1 MPEPSTSPKVKSAPE
16 KIAISLESVRSKLG
30 KIIQG
35 RFPDYINND
44 ILWKDQSRY
53 MAKSVEETDPT
64 LIQFCKHCLLLL
76 EDAERIAHIFQEFTN
91 RSLARKVIGA
101 GSTLYN
107 AYYIYKHEFSIH
119 LDALTKM
126 SKEVDLPQSIRDSI
140 DVITETFTGLN
151 LDQLR
156 AGTIPAGAKQISSKL
171 DKEFLNLMDTY
182 VEYQRPSA
190 PDAPEKKYD
199 LPKEKKSEDKR
210 SEVVRVLKPATA
222 LLEPI
227 NTGLLFAAK
236 VHNRLDIIIR
246 EEKSRGV
253 YTPEEIAYIE
263 KTTLALRNPPINK
276 KGFISL
282 KEKEGVEET
291 RLSEALKT
299 GFNLVWSINQICTNP
314 ESAGVL
320 TYLGAVKAA
329 KPYLDKLKKLMLETD
344 GMSENMKALYETSI
358 KAMLGE
364 CRDLIFPSIK
374 DLVKKIHD
382 FELQNHL
389 RYGALL
395 DEVRPVFDPIE
406 ILFTQW
412 GVPVT
417 NPLGIAETQE
427 TAIAE
432 KAKTIKENYD
442 NNHIENSI
450 LQFVSRQLKLILHH
464 GTVTKKDL
472 IKHLDYLK
480 NSPDIKAADR
490 SAIDTIQ
497 INLIANLTAQE
508 RAALF
513 KSLNTH
519 PERDK
524 YEELRKKLQSPSDAK
539 LMTAIPITQLKRVI
553 ALVEEKGKAFAKI
566 YAASSL
572 ANQSVLDEQ
581 QQRVKIH
588 MEFFTRTLA
597 TQGPNYFL
605 CATRAAAD
613 DKHAKVNLKQK
624 RILAR
629 LLADYENKDPITYL
643 STAHTVATDFLKH
656 PEKMKKMALDIYS
669 GKVMTTHPS
678 LGHEMAIELIL
689 AGYINPGDWGDNQ
702 ILSTENPNLARKDLI
717 NAMSRL
723 ESSQLTNL
731 FESAAKGNQNALK
744 RLGLFTLLISNTSL
758 PTEKI
763 NKLLSEPSPPAPPMT
778 EWVSLFVARYN
789 QLASELSEKEKHVD
803 KRDLNTWRLIQPERR
818 LMNAIGLFLG
828 RIAHTNAEVAKIVF
842 KQGANIV
849 KAECLVQTN
858 KLFLGQDT
866 SDLLQT
872 DVVHSDKALY
882 HESLVLTLSFDIAH
896 THRTFETLVEKNQA
910 IVQAMHREL
919 GSERKELQAQSP
931 AQVIDFYKK
940 NPLALAQLTERFI
953 KTCLS
958 PGSQGET
965 QLREFFSAMALDSK
979 VIREEMFKVFQRMG
993 RSTRAP
999 YIELLSE
1006 SAAGPF
1012 WKKLQADIHAKSDTY
1027 LIEFKPILNHMNPL
1041 LNALSESARKKLT
1054 ETMTDFV
1061 AEQNKKIKKT
1071 LGELQ
1076 KTEKD
1081 ILLGCYYTQQ
1091 KIDEITR
1098 LAEQQKNS
1106 WSKEI
1111 LTQMAIEFKK
1121 ELTKSKSESIKKLT
1135 HLMEDKC
1142 SKEFQQKMAKAMESY
1157 HPEAELDAA
1166 LSSSLINHAG
1176 DSAKTMADLIKRKSE
1191 IQAATE
1197 KQFHTWLEDIAS
1209 NITIHADIKAL
1220 HPAFKKLT
1228 DIFKKLDPHYQEL
1241 KIIPTAF
1248 THSDKFWEDA
1258 GKFYGAIES
1267 MQATYAKTTELKHG
1281 GTKKAD
1287 SLVEKSFQ
1295 EMRAHAYPGLEMIG
1309 QRLQQQLKKLI
1320 AGNRPD
1326 LIASL
1331 IQHFPEQK
1339 IESNLGTRV
1348 ALARY
1353 AIKSLNT
1360 ITGLR
1365 ALLTQLPVAED
1376 EFKQSMTTQINDC
1389 FAKQNEIAINP
1400 QASRSQI
1407 DKLQLDLNE
1416 KLKQLTHDIMQH
1428 HSNHLRKNLTA
1439 HFAELK
1445 HELLSN
1451 MEGKVNTEFQKKM
1464 LAKIDKIDPAKSLDS
1479 LAHQVATI
1487 EDAKQV
1493 IPRLATLAREQTE
1506 SIDKQFQSWATD
1518 IESKTKIVNRDVYD
1532 LRKAL
1537 ELITKILS
1545 DYLEAQGRFAFIY
1558 SALNLPLR
1566 GQKMGMASE
1575 CLTKIRVLDQTMDE
1589 SPDKL
1594 SECSKELISHIQEL
1608 DRKHSALI
1616 KDTQKSG
1623 TLGEAITKI
1632 RVLEKPIE
1640 EKRKKELE
1648 DEKADVRS
1656 SSEPSRDR

>member
-1 MPEPSTSPKVKSAPE
+1 MPEPSTHPVVKSAPE

-35 RFPDYINND
+35 RFPDYINNN
-44 ILWKDQSRY
+44 ILWKDQSRH
-53 MAKSVEETDPT
+53 MAKPVEETDPT

-126 SKEVDLPQSIRDSI
+126 SKDVDLPQSIRDSI

-190 PDAPEKKYD
+190 PDAPEKKYA
-199 LPKEKKSEDKR
+199 LPKEKESEDKR

-236 VHNRLDIIIR
+236 VHNRLDIIIH

-282 KEKEGVEET
+282 KEKEGIEET

-344 GMSENMKALYETSI
+344 GMSENMKTLYETSI

-395 DEVRPVFDPIE
+395 DEIRPVFDPIE
-406 ILFTQW
+406 ILFTEW

-417 NPLGIAETQE
+417 NPLGIAESQE
-427 TAIAE
+427 LAITE
-432 KAKTIKENYD
+432 KAKTIKASYD
-442 NNHIENSI
+442 NHHVESSI
-450 LQFVSRQLKLILHH
+450 LQLVSRQLKLILYHE
-464 GTVTKKDL
+464 TVAKKDL
-472 IKHLDYLK
+472 IKNLDYLK
-480 NSPDIKAADR
+480 NNPEIKAADR
-490 SAIDTIQ
+490 SAIETIQ
-497 INLIANLTAQE
+497 TNLIANLTAQE
-508 RAALF
+508 RASLF
-513 KSLNTH
+513 KHLNTH
-519 PERDK
+519 PEREK
-524 YEELRKKLQSPSDAK
+524 YEELRKKLQSPNNEK
-539 LMTAIPITQLKRVI
+539 LMTAIPLTQLKKVI
-553 ALVEEKGKAFAKI
+553 ALAEEKEKAFTKT
-566 YAASSL
+566 YATSSL
-572 ANQSVLDEQ
+572 AYQSVLDEQ
-581 QQRVKIH
+581 QQRMKIRL
-588 MEFFTRTLA
+588 EFFTRTLA
-597 TQGPNYFL
+597 KQGINYFL
-605 CATRAAAD
+605 RATKAAAD
-613 DKHAKVNLKQK
+613 DKHAKLNLKQK
-624 RILAR
+624 RTLAR
-629 LLADYENKDPITYL
+629 LLADYENKDPSTYL
-643 STAHTVATDFLKH
+643 STAHTVATDILKH
-656 PEKMKKMALDIYS
+656 PEKIKKMALDIYS
-669 GKVMTTHPS
+669 GKIMTTHPA

-689 AGYINPGDWGDNQ
+689 AGHINPGDWGDNQ
-702 ILSTENPNLARKDLI
+702 ILSSENPDLTRKDLI

-744 RLGLFTLLISNTSL
+744 RLGLFTLLVSNISL
-758 PTEKI
+758 PMEKI
-763 NKLLSEPSPPAPPMT
+763 NKLLSEPSPPAPSMAD
-778 EWVSLFVARYN
+778 WVSLFVSRYN
-789 QLASELSEKEKHVD
+789 QLANELSEKEKHVD

-828 RIAHTNAEVAKIVF
+828 RIAHTDAEIAKIVF
-842 KQGANIV
+842 SQGATIV
-849 KAECLVQTN
+849 KTECLVQTN
-858 KLFLGQDT
+858 KLFLSQDT
-866 SDLLQT
+866 FDLLQT
-872 DVVHSDKALY
+872 DIVHSDKALY
-882 HESLVLTLSFDIAH
+882 HESLVLTLSFDITH
-896 THRTFETLVEKNQA
+896 TNRTFETLVEKNQA

-931 AQVIDFYKK
+931 AHVTDFYKK

-958 PGSQGET
+958 PDSQAEK

-1006 SAAGPF
+1006 SASNPF
-1012 WKKLQADIHAKSDTY
+1012 WNKLQTDILAKADTY
-1027 LIEFKPILNHMNPL
+1027 LIESKPILNHMNPL
-1041 LNALSESARKKLT
+1041 LSVLSESARKKFT
-1054 ETMTDFV
+1054 ETITTFV
-1061 AEQNKKIKKT
+1061 ADQNKKIKKT
-1071 LGELQ
+1071 LDELK

-1091 KIDEITR
+1091 KIDGITHST
-1098 LAEQQKNS
+1098 EQQKNN
-1106 WSKEI
+1106 WTKEI
-1111 LTQMAIEFKK
+1111 LTQMVAEFKK
-1121 ELTKSKSESIKKLT
+1121 ELTKSKNESTKKLT
-1135 HLMEDKC
+1135 QLMEDKC
-1142 SKEFQQKMAKAMESY
+1142 SKEFHQKIAKTMEAY
-1157 HPEAELDAA
+1157 HPEAELDATL
-1166 LSSSLINHAG
+1166 LSSLTKHTG
-1176 DSAKTMADLIKRKSE
+1176 DSAKIMADLIKCKSE

-1197 KQFHTWLEDIAS
+1197 KQFHTWLGDIAS

-1220 HPAFKKLT
+1220 HPSFKKLT
-1228 DIFKKLDPHYQEL
+1228 DIFKKLDPNYQEL
-1241 KIIPTAF
+1241 KSIPHAF
-1248 THSDKFWEDA
+1248 THPDKFWEDA
-1258 GKFYGAIES
+1258 GKFYAAIES
-1267 MQATYAKTTELKHG
+1267 MQATYIQATELKHG

-1287 SLVEKSFQ
+1287 NLVEKSFQ
-1295 EMRAHAYPGLEMIG
+1295 EMRTHAYPGLEMIG

-1320 AGNRPD
+1320 ADNRPD

-1339 IESNLGTRV
+1339 IASNLGTRV

-1365 ALLTQLPVAED
+1365 TFLTQLPVAED
-1376 EFKQSMTTQINDC
+1376 KFKQSITTQLNDC
-1389 FAKQNEIAINP
+1389 FAKQNEIANNP
-1400 QASRSQI
+1400 QASRAQI
-1407 DKLQLDLNE
+1407 DKSQIDLNE
-1416 KLKQLTHDIMQH
+1416 KLTQLTNDILQH
-1428 HSNHLRKNLTA
+1428 HNNHLRKNMTT
-1439 HFAELK
+1439 HFNELK
-1445 HELLSN
+1445 HELLN
-1451 MEGKVNTEFQKKM
+1451 HMEGKVNTEFKKKM
-1464 LAKIDKIDPAKSLDS
+1464 LAKIDKIDPAKSLDGLS
-1479 LAHQVATI
+1479 HQFATV
-1487 EDAKQV
+1487 EDAKQA
-1493 IPRLATLAREQTE
+1493 IPKLTALAKEQTE
-1506 SIDKQFQSWATD
+1506 SIDKQFQSWRAD
-1518 IESKTKIVNRDVYD
+1518 VESKTKIVSRDIYEF
-1532 LRKAL
+1532 RKAL

-1545 DYLEAQGRFAFIY
+1545 DYLETQGRFAFVY

-1575 CLTKIRVLDQTMDE
+1575 CLTKIKTLDQKIDE

-1594 SECSKELISHIQEL
+1594 SECSQELINHIQEL
-1608 DRKHSALI
+1608 DKKHSDLI
-1616 KDTQKSG
+1616 KGTQKSG
-1623 TLGEAITKI
+1623 MLGAAITKI

-1640 EKRKKELE
+1640 EKQKKEQE
-1648 DEKADVRS
+1648 DAKADVKMQQS
-1656 SSEPSRDR
+1656 SQG